1 MADERTRII
10 NLPEATSLNSSMNF
24 LEDSADGSGT
34 RRVTFD
40 KLKGAI
46 NQANAENLAPAY
58 SNAATYNV
66 GDLCTYQGKLYC
78 CNTQISTA
86 EDWTPAHWTATN
98 IASQRE
104 YVVPNITSA
113 LASKSANIIVTSN
126 DSSYGDGGVCV
137 FDVLDY
143 AIRKGYAK
151 DDGSRIFPVPS
162 INAPVQ
168 RDIPKRE
175 ILAVVKSYTD
185 RTDLLYGDVD
195 VPASD
200 PKPGNLFAET
210 VDVDGSGNHY
220 INCVAFVGAIVKGIK
235 YERSRYAI
243 STNVDGEYSAY
254 RAMPQS
260 DSQYYT
266 QGWLNTFEL
275 AQYFAEQKQ
284 LYYTDSDTKTAA
296 SRLQFGDVLFMQ
308 TDSSPYDNRYLKLS
322 HAMIVLGV
330 IPNSPRVIVAECT
343 STEESYFGES
353 GGKPYINIRAL
364 SSRYIVFARPTY
376 NLPYSENP
384 LYKISTGFALHP
396 YMLMGAT
403 INVDGDSDATQR
415 GYIFGVST
423 GIAANRDYITVSSG
437 DVLNYTGTLS
447 DDGNLHIVRAILY
460 DANLNYT
467 RRANL
472 AYNGSASGVTVA
484 EGEKYVRFMFQV
496 APSSYVSRRSLK
508 LSDVYNFE
516 VKIS

>member
-1 MADERTRII
+1 MAYTKTNWRTDDVITA
-10 NLPEATSLNSSMNF
+10 EKLNNAEQGIAQNAHDIEDMGDDIETAKGNVVADM
-24 LEDSADGSGT
+24 DSALT
-34 RRVTFD
+34 
-40 KLKGAI
+40 
-46 NQANAENLAPAY
+46 
-58 SNAATYNV
+58 
-66 GDLCTYQGKLYC
+66 
-78 CNTQISTA
+78 
-86 EDWTPAHWTATN
+86 
-98 IASQRE
+98 
-104 YVVPNITSA
+104 
-113 LASKSANIIVTSN
+113 SKSANILVTNN
-126 DSSYGDGGVCV
+126 DSDYGDGGACV

-143 AIRKGYAK
+143 AIRKGYEK
-151 DDGSRIFPVPS
+151 DDGTRIFPMPS

-175 ILAVVKSYTD
+175 ILAVVKSYID
-185 RTDLLYGDVD
+185 RTDLLYGDAD
-195 VPASD
+195 VPVSD

-260 DSQYYT
+260 DSQYFT

-296 SRLQFGDVLFMQ
+296 SRLQFGDVLFIQ
-308 TDSSPYDNRYLKLS
+308 TDSSPYNDRYLKLS
-322 HAMIVLGV
+322 HVMIVLGV

-343 STEESYFGES
+343 STGESYFGET

-364 SSRYIVFARPTY
+364 SSQYVVFARPTY
-376 NLPYSENP
+376 NLPYAENP
-384 LYKISTGFALHP
+384 LYKTSGGLALRP

-403 INVDGDSDATQR
+403 INVEGDSDATQR

-423 GIAANRDYITVSSG
+423 GFAASREYIPVSSG
-437 DVLNYTGTLS
+437 DVISYTGPLS
-447 DDGNLHIVRAILY
+447 DDGNLHIVRAVMY
-460 DANLNYT
+460 DADLNYT

-472 AYNGSASGVTVA
+472 AYNGSASTVTVA

-496 APSSYVSRRSLK
+496 APSSYANRRSLK
-508 LSDVYNFE
+508 LSDVYNFS
-516 VKIS
+516 VNIS